1 MICNKEFELM
11 KIIADENL
19 ALTDYFFADFAT
31 IEHRAGRNLSHK
43 DVIDCDALLVR
54 SVTAVN
60 AELVENTALQFVG
73 SATIGTDHL
82 DIRALEQ
89 QHIAW
94 ANAPGCNAQAVAEY
108 VVTALLSLKPELIDS
123 GSAFCLGIVGL
134 GNVGLRLAR
143 LAQHFG
149 WQILTYDPF
158 VDCAEVS
165 QVEFDRLLQ
174 QADAVSIHV
183 PLTNTGLHPTYH
195 LFNQTTFKKLSPHAI
210 LINSARGAVIEEQA
224 LLEDIAQTKRQVVLD
239 VFEHEP
245 KISSQLLEAV
255 SLATPHIAG
264 YSLEG
269 KARGT
274 AMIYQAFCKKFGF
287 TAEKSFETQ
296 LAPCQQI
303 LAHKEIKSALK
314 QHLNI
319 IYDIRQDDAAL
330 RACVQEG
337 YVLAQA
343 FDRLRKNYPLRR
355 EWLAYGAQL

>member
-1 MICNKEFELM
+1 M

-31 IEHRAGRNLSHK
+31 IQHRAGRNLSHE
-43 DVIDCDALLVR
+43 DVKDCDALLVR

-82 DIRALEQ
+82 DTAALAQ
-89 QHIAW
+89 QQSTW

-108 VVTALLSLKPELIDS
+108 VVTALLSLKPELLDS

-134 GNVGLRLAR
+134 GNVGRRLAR
-143 LAQHFG
+143 LATYLG
-149 WQILTYDPF
+149 WQVMAYDPF
-158 VDCAEVS
+158 VECTEVS
-165 QVEFDRLLQ
+165 QVEFDQLLQ

-183 PLTNTGLHPTYH
+183 PLSKTGLHPTYH
-195 LFNQTTFKKLSPHAI
+195 LFNQATFKKLSPHAI

-224 LLEDIAQTKRQVVLD
+224 LLEDIAQTQRQVVLD

-245 KISSQLLEAV
+245 KISSQLLAAV

-274 AMIYQAFCKKFGF
+274 AMIYRAFCEKFALSADKKF
-287 TAEKSFETQ
+287 ESQ
-296 LAPCQQI
+296 LPVCAQI
-303 LAHKEIKSALK
+303 LADKTLKSALK
-314 QHLNI
+314 QHLQA
-319 IYDIRQDDAAL
+319 IYDIRQDDADL
-330 RACVQEG
+330 RNCVQEG

-343 FDRLRKNYPLRR
+343 FDQLRKNYPLRR
-355 EWLAYGAQL
+355 EWLAYGAGL